1 MGLKDIFLKRRLKI
15 VNEERETLTND
26 QAYLEK
32 EQIELQWHKHKLKLN
47 EQLNSRFNTAGEGIS
62 ELKGRLKM

>member
-1 MGLKDIFLKRRLKI
+1 MKI